1 MEYDSEQ
8 KEKQNYLRKKIIER
22 GLDPEKFVEFLQEK
36 KGEEG
41 DDISNWTMEDLKLVV
56 KEFYQINNVQN
67 EENKEKNDNK
77 KEEEDNI
84 KFIIDEDSLMD
95 LFSKKPYK
103 TEEKKKEE
111 QNIPLFNFE
120 KNFPIFEKS
129 QKDNKYKNN
138 NNKIINEDIINKEK
152 EKENIFFN
160 NENLF
165 KFNDNNIENEDIK
178 EEKEEKEEKE
188 IQLEEKK
195 EEENNNNNDNSNSTG
210 NIITKNITNIF
221 NSIIKKNSTSKIE
234 PEEDES
240 EYGITMED
248 TVKCKLMETTEFREH
263 KDIKIEIKDP
273 KKVDTGFF
281 SGKSVNYSIITLPF
295 NYKVERRYTDFKW
308 LREMLLNLFNNIL
321 IPKMSYKGK
330 VTKDK
335 HEDNFINKRMR
346 FLEKFINYII
356 KDETIKT
363 SQILYDFLTIRDY
376 EDFTKK
382 KKEYE
387 KIKVF
392 NFIDI
397 KERKSIDGILN
408 IKINKEKEIYL
419 ENIKDNT
426 IYNVDLFKKLNYNFK
441 SLNEELSA
449 VIKRL
454 EIIHDLFKK
463 IHDISIKYLNLKI
476 ITESHNQ
483 MNIMFKNFA
492 ENLNKMKN
500 FINTE
505 IKQHF
510 KFIGNNYISLNEMI
524 QNVDLSKNNY
534 LKISKHLIKQK
545 NDIYKKD
552 SSIPKD
558 KIFPEETKNIVK
570 NKMVY
575 GFYLNELIKEYEK
588 MRKMHSY
595 YHKKNISFFCKEQ
608 ITICSEYTRILGDI
622 TMAIDS
628 CTNH

>member
-1 MEYDSEQ
+1 MEYNSEQ
-8 KEKQNYLRKKIIER
+8 KEKQNYLRKKIIEK

-95 LFSKKPYK
+95 LFSKKPFK
-103 TEEKKKEE
+103 IEEKKKEE

-178 EEKEEKEEKE
+178 EEKEEKE

-195 EEENNNNNDNSNSTG
+195 EENNNNNNDNSG

-363 SQILYDFLTIRDY
+363 RQILYDFLTIRDY

-397 KERKSIDGILN
+397 KERKSMDGILN

-441 SLNEELSA
+441 SLNEELSS

-492 ENLNKMKN
+492 DNLNKMKN